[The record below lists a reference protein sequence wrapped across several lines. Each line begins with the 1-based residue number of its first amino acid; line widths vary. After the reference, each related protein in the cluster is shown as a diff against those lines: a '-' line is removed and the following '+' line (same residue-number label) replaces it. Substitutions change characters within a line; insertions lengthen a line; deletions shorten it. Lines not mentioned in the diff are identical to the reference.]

1 MAYFKINGND
11 YSKYVNGL
19 KIDTTHVY
27 AGGTLSNGTDWAVLK
42 ATKHTINVSIIPL
55 TAEAMATLQNDIKN
69 FNIVVSYRDPITN
82 ELTEDLNCIL
92 PVNSVEY
99 YTIRADKV
107 LYKGLNLVI
116 KEL

>member
-19 KIDTTHVY
+19 KIDTKHVY

-55 TAEAMATLQNDIKN
+55 TSEAMATLQNDIKS
-69 FNIVVSYRDPITN
+69 FNVSVSYRDPITN
-82 ELTEDLNCIL
+82 ALREDVACII

-107 LYKGLNLVI
+107 LYKGFSLVI
-116 KEL
+116 NEL